1 MKTICALL
9 CALFPALA
17 QAAYTPSATETAV
30 MTAIL
35 DDELSAFS
43 EGGDTVI
50 GAMLG
55 LSLAPAHAVAATY
68 ANGPTAAF
76 PATLQRPM
84 LVSGGTA
91 SIQEGSD
98 KKRIATFT
106 ATGPVPVRA
115 ELPTGLAARQPL
127 ALVCGRMDLIAGS
140 PTFSAC
146 EDAAVVGKQAVTK
159 LKTEFA
165 GFYQGRPTEARVS
178 QLAINMSLSASLL
191 PPGHGCPGDEVRCKQ
206 SILATH
212 ESHQRKQALESTVRR
227 FQEAG
232 LDLSPY
238 TASSQQG
245 QTSAAISATR
255 PR

>member
-17 QAAYTPSATETAV
+17 HAAYTPSATETAV
-30 MTAIL
+30 LTAIL
-35 DDELSAFS
+35 NDELSAFS

-55 LSLAPAHAVAATY
+55 LSLAPAQGVAATY

-84 LVSGGTA
+84 LVSGGIA
-91 SIQEGSD
+91 SIQNSSG

-106 ATGPVPVRA
+106 VTGSVPVRA
-115 ELPTGLAARQPL
+115 ELPKDFAASKSL
-127 ALVCGRMDLIAGS
+127 ALVCGRMDLIAGT

-146 EDAAVVGKQAVTK
+146 EDSTVVGKQAVAK
-159 LKTEFA
+159 LKAQFA
-165 GFYQGRPTEARVS
+165 SFYQGQPTEARVS
-178 QLAINMSLSASLL
+178 QLAINVSLAASLL
-191 PPGHGCPGDEVRCKQ
+191 TAGHGCPGDIARCTQ
-206 SILATH
+206 SIQATH
-212 ESHQRKQALESTVRR
+212 ESNQSKQALSDTVRR

-238 TASSQQG
+238 AASNQRSQTAEKK
-245 QTSAAISATR
+245 
-255 PR
+255 